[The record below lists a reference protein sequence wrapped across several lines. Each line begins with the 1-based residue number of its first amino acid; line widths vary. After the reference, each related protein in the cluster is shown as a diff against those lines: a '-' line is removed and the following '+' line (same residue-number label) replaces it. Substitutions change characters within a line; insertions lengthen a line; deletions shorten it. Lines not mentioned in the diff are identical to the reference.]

1 MSIND
6 SIIIKKL
13 KEDNKKALVMLYD
26 SYWKPLFISSYNLLK
41 DKEVCEEIIQDVF
54 IETWNKRFELEIKVS
69 LKSYLYSC
77 VRYKVFSEFRKV
89 KPLNVEIFNNLNDR
103 FEYVNPETIL
113 MHEELR
119 MQTQKIMDIL
129 PKKCKQVFILSRV
142 DNLSHKEIAKK
153 LNISPKTV
161 ENHITIALK
170 IFRDSL
176 GKVISIELF
185 ILLFSD
191 FYFLC

>member
-1 MSIND
+1 M
-6 SIIIKKL
+6 
-13 KEDNKKALVMLYD
+13 
-26 SYWKPLFISSYNLLK
+26 
-41 DKEVCEEIIQDVF
+41 
-54 IETWNKRFELEIKVS
+54 EIKVS

-103 FEYVNPETIL
+103 FEYVNQETIL

-129 PKKCKQVFILSRV
+129 PKKCKQVFILSMV
-142 DNLSHKEIAKK
+142 DNQSHKEIAKK

-176 GKVISIELF
+176 GKVISI
-185 ILLFSD
+185 
-191 FYFLC
+191 

>member
-6 SIIIKKL
+6 RIIIKKL

-89 KPLNVEIFNNLNDR
+89 KPLNVEIFDNLNDR
-103 FEYVNPETIL
+103 FQYVNPETIL

-119 MQTQKIMDIL
+119 MHLQKIMDIL
-129 PKKCKQVFILSRV
+129 PKKCKQVFKLSRV

-185 ILLFSD
+185 IILF
-191 FYFLC
+191 L